1 MSKLPVHLEVTH
13 RSGRARAGIL
23 RTPHAEVLTPVFMPV
38 GTQATVKAMAPDQ
51 VEATGSRLILANA
64 FHLYLRPGHDV
75 VARAGGLHEFE
86 RWPHAMLTDSGGF
99 QAFSLAALRSI
110 KEDGV
115 RFQSPHDGSRHLI
128 RPETSM
134 EIQNALGADIIM
146 AFDECVP
153 GMSSHEAA
161 LAAVDRTT
169 RWAIRCLE
177 AHARPADQ
185 ALFGIIQGNVY
196 PDLRRRSAE
205 ALVPLDFPGYA
216 VGGLSVGE
224 PKDKMIP
231 ALSATTPWMPE
242 DKPRYL
248 MGVGTPE
255 DLVVG
260 VALGIDMFDCV
271 LPTRL
276 ARHGTVWVG
285 DGQKL
290 NLRNARFR
298 EDPEVLDP
306 GCDCQTCQGGFSR
319 RYLHHLVRV
328 EEFLAPTLLSIHNV
342 RYLVRL
348 MEDVRRAIAAG
359 TFPGSHR
366 HVVPPDMWALL
377 ERELEART
385 GA

>member
-1 MSKLPVHLEVTH
+1 MTRPLVSIEITH
-13 RSGRARAGIL
+13 RAGRSRAGIL

-38 GTQATVKAMAPDQ
+38 GTQATVKAMTPDQ
-51 VEATGSRLILANA
+51 IQATGSRLILANA
-64 FHLYLRPGHDV
+64 FHLYLRPGHEV

-99 QAFSLAALRSI
+99 QVFSLASLRSI

-153 GMSSHEAA
+153 GMSSHEDACS
-161 LAAVDRTT
+161 AVDRTT
-169 RWAIRCLE
+169 RWAVRCID
-177 AHARPADQ
+177 AHSRPDEQ
-185 ALFGIIQGNVY
+185 ALFGIIQGNIY

-224 PKDKMIP
+224 PKEKMIP
-231 ALSATTPWMPE
+231 ALGSTTPWMPQ

-255 DLVVG
+255 DLVIG

-276 ARHGTVWVG
+276 ARHGTVWIG
-285 DGQKL
+285 TGQKL
-290 NLRNARFR
+290 NLKNARFR
-298 EDPEVLDP
+298 EDPDVLDP
-306 GCDCQTCQGGFSR
+306 GCDCQTCAGGFSR

-328 EEFLAPTLLSIHNV
+328 EELLAHTLLSIHNV
-342 RYLVRL
+342 RHLVRL
-348 MEDVRRAIAAG
+348 MEGIRSSIMAG
-359 TFPGSHR
+359 TFPESHR
-366 HVVPPDMWALL
+366 AHVPDPLWSLL
-377 ERELEART
+377 ETALSGATT
-385 GA
+385 G